1 MKLELNHSSIP
12 VLGSEYCSG
21 YEDAVGKWNSGF
33 YCPASD
39 ESQEWSNLISHTH
52 AHNAS
57 VTCIAPLV

>member
-39 ESQEWSNLISHTH
+39 ESQ
-52 AHNAS
+52 
-57 VTCIAPLV
+57 VVK